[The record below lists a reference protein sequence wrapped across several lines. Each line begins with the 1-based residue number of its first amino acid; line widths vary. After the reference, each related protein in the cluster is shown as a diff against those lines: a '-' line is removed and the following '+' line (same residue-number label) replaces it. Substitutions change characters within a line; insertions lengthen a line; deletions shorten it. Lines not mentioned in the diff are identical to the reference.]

1 MNEDKKINE
10 DKALPDET
18 LEGVAG
24 GAGAPSLQA
33 AKCSVC
39 HEIVMV
45 QATYLPSFGR
55 CPKCQKEAYFSEIG
69 YNFS

>member
-24 GAGAPSLQA
+24 GAGALSLQA

-45 QATYLPSFGR
+45 QAAYLPSFGR